1 MLEIAVTTD
10 GVLSISGPF
19 RPAICNEAGK
29 NMSNTKL
36 TITNRGDGVLNAITG
51 VVPEFDPDV
60 EAVQNLA
67 LEEKLTQR
75 LRGKNPFESTPIV
88 VVRLSY

>member
-1 MLEIAVTTD
+1 
-10 GVLSISGPF
+10 
-19 RPAICNEAGK
+19 
-29 NMSNTKL
+29 MSNTKL

-51 VVPEFDPDV
+51 IVPEFDPDV